1 MTGKINIQD
10 SGQMMRVGLDKI
22 SPKISASHSV
32 KDVNPDISLNSSAP
46 GGVVGVMPQLLPVVT
61 VNVKV
66 NRTKNSSTNVD
77 AKRMTIEII
86 RRSNILQNFR
96 IRNKPNRR
104 IKRFSS
110 SRERSKTSS
119 ETTTKDSRRS
129 RGTEERN
136 SHANREKR
144 NSD

>member
-22 SPKISASHSV
+22 RPKISTSHSV
-32 KDVNPDISLNSSAP
+32 KDVNPGISLNSSAP
-46 GGVVGVMPQLLPVVT
+46 GDVAGVMPLLLPVVT

-66 NRTKNSSTNVD
+66 NRTKNSSTNDD
-77 AKRMTIEII
+77 AKRMTIEITK
-86 RRSNILQNFR
+86 RGNILRNIK
-96 IRNKPNRR
+96 IRNKPNRK

-110 SRERSKTSS
+110 SRERSKISS